1 MREAS
6 CTIPILIHQ
15 QYGSDTMSNTSAVQI
30 LRNPVRS
37 LQETCASFL
46 GGKRVDPASNPKA
59 ATRRSAVA
67 AGSPGDDVSTQWL
80 QTNWSDTNFE
90 PRLP

>member
-1 MREAS
+1 
-6 CTIPILIHQ
+6 
-15 QYGSDTMSNTSAVQI
+15 MSNPSAVQI
-30 LRNPVRS
+30 LRKPVRS

-46 GGKRVDPASNPKA
+46 GGKRADPAGIGKS
-59 ATRRSAVA
+59 ATRRSAAV

>member
-30 LRNPVRS
+30 LRKPVRS
-37 LQETCASFL
+37 LQETCAFFL
-46 GGKRVDPASNPKA
+46 GGKRGDTASNVKS
-59 ATRRSAVA
+59 ATKRSAAVA
-67 AGSPGDDVSTQWL
+67 GAPGDDVSTQWL